1 MLNKRI
7 FLGVFIF
14 LLLAVA
20 LIAGIYGKS
29 TQEKVSIVNN
39 EDYEISNAISDEA
52 PKVRE
57 ITINIIETK
66 MTVNGKEI
74 SRYLYTDENNKA
86 YSTGYPIIANIGD
99 TLKITVNNKTSV
111 PTNMHWHGL
120 EISNDQDGPDII
132 INPNDTHK
140 YDFKLNQSGTYWYHS
155 HNRPVRD
162 QVDEGMYAPLIIKE
176 KNDYKYDKDYI
187 IMFDDWVTNSNG
199 MTGSHNMDMGNM
211 NHTNHM
217 NSSNSST
224 NENMNMGGMMEIIG
238 DTDTINGKSYGDI
251 KPVEI
256 STGEVAKLRL
266 INSSTGKISTI
277 NFPFEVLIT
286 HMDGIALQK
295 SQKVRSV
302 KLAPGE
308 RVDVEI
314 SLDEKENK
322 KYIIT
327 NDRNAGF
334 SLPVI
339 YTKTDSKKTI
349 KSYFVPNTYD
359 PIGDVLDKPVDYDM
373 ILSDRMGNSTH
384 EWTINGEIFPN
395 VKSFEMSLNKV
406 YKIRIE
412 NKGMHVMEHPIHL
425 HGIHFKVVSINGKA
439 VDGAIYKDTI
449 SVKPNE
455 YVDVAVKY
463 TNPGMWMVHCH
474 ILDHEDGGMM
484 MEFHVK

>member
-7 FLGVFIF
+7 FLGVFMF

-20 LIAGIYGKS
+20 LIAGIYGKN

-140 YDFKLNQSGTYWYHS
+140 YNFKLNQSGTYWYHS

-322 KYIIT
+322 KYTIT

-339 YTKTDSKKTI
+339 YTKTDSKKT
-349 KSYFVPNTYD
+349 SA
-359 PIGDVLDKPVDYDM
+359 
-373 ILSDRMGNSTH
+373 S
-384 EWTINGEIFPN
+384 
-395 VKSFEMSLNKV
+395 
-406 YKIRIE
+406 
-412 NKGMHVMEHPIHL
+412 
-425 HGIHFKVVSINGKA
+425 
-439 VDGAIYKDTI
+439 
-449 SVKPNE
+449 
-455 YVDVAVKY
+455 
-463 TNPGMWMVHCH
+463 
-474 ILDHEDGGMM
+474 
-484 MEFHVK
+484 

>member
-20 LIAGIYGKS
+20 LIAGIYGKN

-162 QVDEGMYAPLIIKE
+162 QVDEGMYAPLIVKE
-176 KNDYKYDKDYI
+176 KNDYKYNKDYI
-187 IMFDDWVTNSNG
+187 VMIDDWTTKNTNASSN
-199 MTGSHNMDMGNM
+199 MSNMDMGSK
-211 NHTNHM
+211 
-217 NSSNSST
+217 NSSMG
-224 NENMNMGGMMEIIG
+224 NMDMNNMDMSNMGSMMEIIG
-238 DTDTINGKSYGDI
+238 DTDTINGKSYNEINPI
-251 KPVEI
+251 KI
-256 STGEVAKLRL
+256 STGEVDKLRF
-266 INSSTGKISTI
+266 INASTARITTI

-449 SVKPNE
+449 SVNPNE

-474 ILDHEDGGMM
+474 VLDHEDGGMM

>member
-140 YDFKLNQSGTYWYHS
+140 YNFKLNQSGTYWYHS

-199 MTGSHNMDMGNM
+199 MTGSQNMDMENM

-224 NENMNMGGMMEIIG
+224 NENMKAGMMEIIG
-238 DTDTINGKSYGDI
+238 DTDARLVFCESLL
-251 KPVEI
+251 PVFTERPVRQV
-256 STGEVAKLRL
+256 VAE
-266 INSSTGKISTI
+266 SPGH
-277 NFPFEVLIT
+277 VLC
-286 HMDGIALQK
+286 
-295 SQKVRSV
+295 
-302 KLAPGE
+302 
-308 RVDVEI
+308 I
-314 SLDEKENK
+314 SLADQ
-322 KYIIT
+322 
-327 NDRNAGF
+327 
-334 SLPVI
+334 
-339 YTKTDSKKTI
+339 
-349 KSYFVPNTYD
+349 
-359 PIGDVLDKPVDYDM
+359 
-373 ILSDRMGNSTH
+373 
-384 EWTINGEIFPN
+384 
-395 VKSFEMSLNKV
+395 
-406 YKIRIE
+406 
-412 NKGMHVMEHPIHL
+412 
-425 HGIHFKVVSINGKA
+425 
-439 VDGAIYKDTI
+439 
-449 SVKPNE
+449 
-455 YVDVAVKY
+455 
-463 TNPGMWMVHCH
+463 NPGDMGAG
-474 ILDHEDGGMM
+474 DHVPSRLGFHFLERHVQPQFTQPLADGQR
-484 MEFHVK
+484 V